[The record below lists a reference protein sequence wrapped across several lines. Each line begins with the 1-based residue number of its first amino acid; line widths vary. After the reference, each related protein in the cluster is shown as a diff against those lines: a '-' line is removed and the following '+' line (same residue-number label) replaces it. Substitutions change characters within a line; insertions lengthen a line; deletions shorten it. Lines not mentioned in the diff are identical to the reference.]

1 MNLLR
6 KNDFFSGAVVTATL
20 LFALTALS
28 APRSALALGDEPVR
42 VANTA
47 AGPAIVEEV
56 PHFASHLVTLYAFSG
71 LSGAFSTAFQQVGT
85 DGGNANTVYVV
96 PPGQSFVITGVDIN
110 PNDYTATSSLVSV
123 FAGAGGLYGSWMV
136 PGTVSTEFQY
146 PSGVVVRSGT
156 SLYLVAGPAFGVFL
170 HGYLTAN

>member
-1 MNLLR
+1 MNMLR
-6 KNDFFSGAVVTATL
+6 KSDLFPGAVATATL
-20 LFALTALS
+20 LLALS
-28 APRSALALGDEPVR
+28 AFTAPRTARALGDEPVR

-56 PHFASHLVTLYAFSG
+56 PHFASHIVTLYAFSG
-71 LSGAFSTAFQQVGT
+71 FSGAFSAAFLQVDPDGVNGTTAY
-85 DGGNANTVYVV
+85 AV

-110 PNDYTATSSLVSV
+110 PNNYRTTSSLVSV
-123 FAGAGGLYGSWMV
+123 FAGAGGLYGSWTV

-156 SLYLVAGPAFGVFL
+156 SLYLVADSAFGVFL

>member
-6 KNDFFSGAVVTATL
+6 KSDIFSGAVVAATL
-20 LFALTALS
+20 LLALTA
-28 APRSALALGDEPVR
+28 PRTARALGDEPVR

-56 PHFASHLVTLYAFSG
+56 PHFASHIVTLYAFSG
-71 LSGAFSTAFQQVGT
+71 LSGAYSAAFLQVGT
-85 DGGNANTVYVV
+85 DGVNEVTAFVV
-96 PPGQSFVITGVDIN
+96 PAGQSFVITGVDIN
-110 PNDYTATSSLVSV
+110 PNNYRTTSSLVSV
-123 FAGAGGLYGSWMV
+123 FAGAGGLYGSWTV

-156 SLYLVAGPAFGVFL
+156 SLYLVADSAIGVFL